1 MTKLSNQGKEGQE
14 HSRQARGAEKR
25 GTMKSKRDRIKG
37 KAQSVAEKGKI
48 KEQRRAAGLTRGLKL
63 KELQICGSS
72 LQI

>member
-25 GTMKSKRDRIKG
+25 GTMKSKIKG

-48 KEQRRAAGLTRGLKL
+48 KEQRRAAGLSR
-63 KELQICGSS
+63 IAN
-72 LQI
+72 